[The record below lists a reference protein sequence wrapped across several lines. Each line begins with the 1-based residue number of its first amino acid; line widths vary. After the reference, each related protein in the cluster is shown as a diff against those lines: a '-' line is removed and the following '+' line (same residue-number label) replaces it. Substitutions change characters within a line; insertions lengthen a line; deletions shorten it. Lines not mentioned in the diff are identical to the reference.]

1 MQLEN
6 TYKNVPFSQA
16 ELDTEPNSKQHF
28 SFVGLT
34 IQLLIGA

>member
-16 ELDTEPNSKQHF
+16 ELDTEPNSQHF